1 MQTHQTSVPLA
12 QPAAMAAITR
22 QADSQK
28 WHAFMNKN
36 KDVQAKYEE
45 LRMKVHKHEAS
56 RQALQDFRATFSSPE
71 GYQMSETAR
80 SHLRAHEKLQSWQ
93 FRPKTFEQL
102 LALYHCPVVVGNVC
116 SYLEEQGLCRFS
128 AMTRTKVWDHP
139 DYMLELSDRVS
150 KQKEHRESTGMLPSG
165 MSAAA
170 AAPSSKPKPML
181 ALCSGLDDDEQPEA
195 TPEQMKGENGAGKKQ
210 CREKKNN
217 SEDQAKPE
225 KASSAKEN
233 PEDTN
238 QEEAKTNKAE
248 QVQPEEVDGAEASKQ
263 EEQAKPEEADAD
275 KANPDDGKDSK
286 QRKTTKA
293 KPQKR
298 RGQQKLAAPGSP
310 ARSPEPWI
318 PAEATPTQVWGSP
331 ALSPTQ
337 AVCYQAPCRETQL
350 LPPPAAPGPIARRL
364 LTDGEEASKKEEQA
378 KPEDD
383 KDSKQRKTTRPPHGK
398 RKAVCESHDQED
410 AAESNAGMTLTRHA
424 AEVAKDI
431 NPEVVHAIV
440 RMPEDELD
448 KVLLL
453 VSSLKRAKHGM

>member
-1 MQTHQTSVPLA
+1 
-12 QPAAMAAITR
+12 
-22 QADSQK
+22 
-28 WHAFMNKN
+28 MNKN

-80 SHLRAHEKLQSWQ
+80 SLQSWQ

-170 AAPSSKPKPML
+170 AAPSSKPKAML

-210 CREKKNN
+210 CREKKNK

-238 QEEAKTNKAE
+238 QE
-248 QVQPEEVDGAEASKQ
+248 
-263 EEQAKPEEADAD
+263 
-275 KANPDDGKDSK
+275 
-286 QRKTTKA
+286 TKA

-310 ARSPEPWI
+310 ARSPEAWI

-410 AAESNAGMTLTRHA
+410 AAESNAGMTLTRNA

-431 NPEVVHAIV
+431 DPEVVHAIV